1 MAIESTQ
8 NPFPL
13 GKSKTIKGN
22 RRLGREKAL
31 QILSA
36 CELSG
41 STWRDIFQ
49 HVFFRDFTF
58 EDSAPDENRLLTPDQ
73 IHEAGADTIIN
84 WDNQEVEFATALLK
98 ATIEGAK
105 ENDEIIER
113 IAQNWELE
121 RIALVDRMLM
131 RMALAELVTFSDI
144 PTKVTIN
151 EAIELAKKYSTD
163 KSGTFINGVLD
174 AVLDEFKAANKIF
187 KTGRGLMDNS
197 AGSVPPESAPTEK
210 E

>member
-13 GKSKTIKGN
+13 GRNKSIKGN
-22 RRLGREKAL
+22 RRLGREKVL

-73 IHEAGADTIIN
+73 IRESESDTVIN
-84 WDNQEVEFATALLK
+84 WDNQEVEFATTLLK
-98 ATIEGAK
+98 TTTENAK

-113 IAQNWELE
+113 LAQNWELE
-121 RIALVDRMLM
+121 RIALVDRILM
-131 RMALAELVTFSDI
+131 RMALAELVSFSDI

-151 EAIELAKKYSTD
+151 EVIELAKKYSTD

-174 AVLDEFKAANKIF
+174 AALEEFKAANKIF

-197 AGSVPPESAPTEK
+197 IGETPGK

>member
-1 MAIESTQ
+1 MAQESTQ

-13 GKSKTIKGN
+13 GRNKNIKGN
-22 RRLGREKAL
+22 RRLGREKVL

-58 EDSAPDENRLLTPDQ
+58 DDSAPDQNRLLTTEQ
-73 IHEAGADTIIN
+73 IRESEADTIIN
-84 WDNQEVEFATALLK
+84 WDNIEVEFATALLK
-98 ATIEGAK
+98 ATTEHAK

-113 IAQNWELE
+113 LAQNWELE
-121 RIALVDRMLM
+121 RIALVDRILM

-144 PTKVTIN
+144 PTKVSIN
-151 EAIELAKKYSTD
+151 EVIELAKKYSTD

-174 AVLDEFKAANKIF
+174 AALEEFKAANKIF

-197 AGSVPPESAPTEK
+197 IGAEPVEK